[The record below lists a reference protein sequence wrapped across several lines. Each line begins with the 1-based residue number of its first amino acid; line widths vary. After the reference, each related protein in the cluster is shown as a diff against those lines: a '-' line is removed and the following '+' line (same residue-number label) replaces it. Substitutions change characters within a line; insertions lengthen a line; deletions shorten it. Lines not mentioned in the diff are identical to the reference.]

1 MIDGLVTSL
10 GHLSINSPVKPS
22 VNLPGHEESIDSMM
36 VPYQEAASHSR
47 VGKVAVVSRC
57 SGTPELWPWQ
67 GPLLAPRSSSRMT
80 IGDAIAKA
88 KLLDSSPRSSST
100 VE

>member
-47 VGKVAVVSRC
+47 R

-67 GPLLAPRSSSRMT
+67 GPLLAPRSSPRMT